1 MEIVYKLTKRWV
13 GTMLSVYGN
22 RRRRARRAPRLSFAL
37 VSASTISRHETY
49 HSSEWFIACCLI
61 MLWTLSLFNKTG
73 NCTSALTI
81 KAWAS
86 WPKSDMKLRW
96 KFREMF
102 SFRSP
107 STLTPEKLRQNN
119 AEWRVFFI
127 SNLRLVV
134 IIKKDYKQHTD
145 FFLLLFSTTW
155 S

>member
-1 MEIVYKLTKRWV
+1 MFQDWVEIVYKLTKRWV

-22 RRRRARRAPRLSFAL
+22 RRRRARRAPRLSLAL

-81 KAWAS
+81 KAWGS
-86 WPKSDMKLRW
+86 WPKTDMKLSW

-102 SFRSP
+102 LFGHRAHLHPNGDKTMLNGEFFSFP
-107 STLTPEKLRQNN
+107 IWT
-119 AEWRVFFI
+119 
-127 SNLRLVV
+127 
-134 IIKKDYKQHTD
+134 
-145 FFLLLFSTTW
+145 
-155 S
+155 